1 MSVKE
6 AKLVK
11 NLVHDES
18 VSVEIKDSA
27 FFKYVIQNTK
37 DLEKLFLLL
46 NVSNRK
52 RVQIYVHKK
61 NYPSVEID
69 EHEFAVGN
77 IPDEILKRMFK
88 MYYMKEMYSE
98 ANPFQ
103 YVEQLDTVIYY
114 NHYRHTNPELFK
126 PDNREKLDAER
137 L

>member
-1 MSVKE
+1 M
-6 AKLVK
+6 
-11 NLVHDES
+11 VHGEP
-18 VSVEIKDSA
+18 VNVEIKDSA

-77 IPDEILKRMFK
+77 IPDEIL
-88 MYYMKEMYSE
+88 
-98 ANPFQ
+98 
-103 YVEQLDTVIYY
+103 
-114 NHYRHTNPELFK
+114 
-126 PDNREKLDAER
+126 
-137 L
+137 